1 MSATMAATV
10 CGVGKRPS
18 RFEEEVAARIARS
31 QALLSR
37 RPSAS
42 PSPVS
47 DASSTGA
54 LPPPL
59 LLSSP
64 GGPAPPAL
72 EPPPSARIAG
82 QQQWDSGY
90 PGGEI
95 TPPII
100 RSSESL
106 SVAHIL
112 AGACDATCGDF
123 HAEPS
128 SQPPSFCRSPSIE
141 AAASALFAST
151 QPLSEDAAAHALLG
165 IESVFGK
172 SLEKGKH
179 IARGTRRRLDIQS
192 ADTEAPRHARNV
204 KRRRQNAA
212 ADSSAEAQPQQSK
225 LWVDAIGCHVSLLS
239 GATPLQLK
247 MLAAAFQLCP
257 QPTDEQI
264 EALACHVSMPPDEL
278 HTWFESRRTLQE
290 WVLQQGT
297 HLQPA
302 TLAKLFYPEA
312 SVPSQE
318 ADMAT

>member
-1 MSATMAATV
+1 MAATV
-10 CGVGKRPS
+10 RGVGKRE

-47 DASSTGA
+47 DVSSTGA
-54 LPPPL
+54 SPPPL
-59 LLSSP
+59 LLSSR
-64 GGPAPPAL
+64 GGPVPPAL
-72 EPPPSARIAG
+72 EPPPSAQIAG
-82 QQQWDSGY
+82 HEQQWDSGY
-90 PGGEI
+90 PGVSQEEI

-112 AGACDATCGDF
+112 AGACDATCGDLR
-123 HAEPS
+123 AEPS

-179 IARGTRRRLDIQS
+179 ITRGTRRRLDIPS

-212 ADSSAEAQPQQSK
+212 AYSSVEAQPQQSK
-225 LWVDAIGCHVSLLS
+225 LRVDAIGCHVSLLS
-239 GATPLQLK
+239 GATLLQLK

-257 QPTDEQI
+257 QPTNEQI

-302 TLAKLFYPEA
+302 SLAKLFYPEA
-312 SVPSQE
+312 SVPSQQ
-318 ADMAT
+318 AGMAA